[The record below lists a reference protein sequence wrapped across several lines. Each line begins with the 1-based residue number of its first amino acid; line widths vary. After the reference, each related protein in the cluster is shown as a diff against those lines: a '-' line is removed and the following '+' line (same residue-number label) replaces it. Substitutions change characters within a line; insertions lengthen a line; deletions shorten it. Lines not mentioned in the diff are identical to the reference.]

1 METLLEILLTFAIIG
16 GLAFVVA
23 QMSRD
28 RDIGFWT
35 LFAVSAFFT
44 PFVGVIVGLL
54 SKKKRD
60 PNQPPPPSQ
69 IKQEQD
75 KFWDRFMPNNET
87 GDSVPPPPPS
97 SNRNSSH
104 RNRNKNKEGQT
115 KDRTSRGGISI

>member
-60 PNQPPPPSQ
+60 PNQPPPPNQ
-69 IKQEQD
+69 TKQEQD
-75 KFWDRFMPNNET
+75 KFWDRFMTNNET

-97 SNRNSSH
+97 SNRN
-104 RNRNKNKEGQT
+104 RQKDRADQT
-115 KDRTSRGGISI
+115 KDRSSRGGISI